1 MIGLMTVPY
10 EEREKMLHG
19 GEASSGAT
27 IQYDFS
33 VNVNPLGIPENVTRR
48 LGESLSRL
56 MQYPDRECR
65 GLRAALQ
72 SCTGVPAGQILC
84 GNGAS
89 ELIEA
94 SVRALGE
101 RSILLTAP
109 SFSGYRH
116 AAQACGTEIRYHEL
130 KREENFALT
139 LRYLEDLA
147 EGPDM
152 AILCSPANPV
162 GNRID
167 PDLLMR
173 IVEICEQ
180 QGTWLL
186 VDECF
191 IGFTQDEEQTTMR
204 RLITA
209 PGGFKRLLVLD
220 AFTKRFAVPGIRLGY
235 LMASEPEVLA
245 RIHEKQPEWSVSVPA
260 QIAGAAA
267 LETDP
272 AYMKAARDLIAAER
286 TRMTAEMEKMGFRVY
301 PGEANYIFFSTDTEL
316 FEPLLERGI
325 LIRRC
330 DNYRGLGKGDYRAAI
345 RLPKE
350 NDILLQAM
358 KEICR
363 GKESADE

>member
-1 MIGLMTVPY
+1 
-10 EEREKMLHG
+10 MLHG
-19 GEASSGAT
+19 GESCSGVT

-33 VNVNPLGIPENVTRR
+33 VNINPLGIPENVTRK

-56 MQYPDRECR
+56 TQYPDRECR

-72 SCTGVPAGQILC
+72 SRTGVPAGQILC

-94 SVRALGE
+94 CVRALGA
-101 RSILLTAP
+101 RSILLAAP

-116 AAQACGTEIRYHEL
+116 AAQACGIEIRYHEL
-130 KREENFALT
+130 KREEDFALT

-162 GNRID
+162 GNRIA
-167 PDLLMR
+167 PDLLIR
-173 IVEICEQ
+173 IAQICEK

-191 IGFTQDEEQTTMR
+191 IGFTRDEDQTTMR

-220 AFTKRFAVPGIRLGY
+220 AFTKRFAMPGIRLGY

-267 LETDP
+267 LETDRR
-272 AYMKAARDLIAAER
+272 YMDEAGEIIAAER
-286 TRMTAEMEKMGFRVY
+286 TKMAAEMEKMGFRVY

-316 FEPLLERGI
+316 FEPLLKRGI

-345 RLPKE
+345 RLPEE

-358 KEICR
+358 REICR
-363 GKESADE
+363 GKETADE